1 MSKLF
6 NKLLFKRQVNK
17 KGWIINA
24 VETDPTQ
31 EENDTDI
38 SIKDTEVKII
48 IAKEQGFNDILTTLQ
63 VDGREFSFVLNDE
76 IIKYINKLKD
86 KKEVQK

>member
-24 VETDPTQ
+24 VETDPNQ
-31 EENDTDI
+31 KENDTDI

-76 IIKYINKLKD
+76 IIKYINKLKEI
-86 KKEVQK
+86 KEV

>member
-24 VETDPTQ
+24 VETDPNQKET
-31 EENDTDI
+31 DTDI

-76 IIKYINKLKD
+76 IIKYINKLKEI
-86 KKEVQK
+86 KEV